1 MKINRILRLQL
12 IALLILAA
20 ALLAGCG
27 PRDGGSNRSEGMDV
41 IPLVST
47 SHLAIDSANAVAYQ
61 VGAQYW
67 AM

>member
-12 IALLILAA
+12 IASLILAA
-20 ALLAGCG
+20 ALLAGCA
-27 PRDGGSNRSEGMDV
+27 PRDGGSNRSEGMDG

-47 SHLAIDSANAVAYQ
+47 SQLAVESANPVAYQ
-61 VGAQYW
+61 IGVQYW